1 VIDDQASDE
10 NRLEDMLQKPYQYA
24 VVIKEKIQDLL
35 TEFARK
41 TFDDGLATN
50 DILVEP
56 IWPFPPH
63 IEVPEDLRGIAKS
76 LYSAES
82 AKGNGLELKLTHD
95 LANLDNVLFWHRN
108 AQRDPGFCLNG
119 FINHYPDFIVHT
131 QKGNWLMLETKG
143 GDRNNSDSRRKL
155 HLGKAWESRAGITF
169 KYLMVFESEPIDAA
183 YGYNAAIEKIAR
195 L

>member
-50 DILVEP
+50 DIMVEP
-56 IWPFPPH
+56 LWPFPAH
-63 IEVPEDLRGIAKS
+63 IEVPEALRGIAKS

-108 AQRDPGFCLNG
+108 N
-119 FINHYPDFIVHT
+119 T
-131 QKGNWLMLETKG
+131 
-143 GDRNNSDSRRKL
+143 DSRRKL
-155 HLGKAWESRAGITF
+155 HLGKAWEKLAGITF
-169 KYLMVFESEPIDAA
+169 KYLMVFESEPIEGA
-183 YGYNAAIEKIAR
+183 YGYNTAMDKIAR